1 MNIQEIAHEF
11 RTFVLKGNVVD
22 LAVGIVIGAAFKS
35 VIDSFVKDLITPLVG
50 VFGGEPDFSKVHLG
64 PLAIGSFINAI
75 LAFLILATV
84 VFFFVVKPMNYL
96 IAMANR
102 KAEEQPAEAPLPEDV
117 KLLMEIRDLLKAP
130 PSR

>member
-50 VFGGEPDFSKVHLG
+50 VFGGEPDFGKVHLG

-117 KLLMEIRDLLKAP
+117 KLLMEIRDLLKTP